1 MSCRLRK
8 TCRVC
13 GAEGE
18 GEVRRRMEWSFT
30 WAVKLGGG
38 GVSCGFLACLDEI
51 DRDQK
56 VEYHENSC
64 LPEKPIS

>member
-1 MSCRLRK
+1 MNVWVGVASSAEEKSMSCRLRK

-38 GVSCGFLACLDEI
+38 GGG
-51 DRDQK
+51 
-56 VEYHENSC
+56 
-64 LPEKPIS
+64 